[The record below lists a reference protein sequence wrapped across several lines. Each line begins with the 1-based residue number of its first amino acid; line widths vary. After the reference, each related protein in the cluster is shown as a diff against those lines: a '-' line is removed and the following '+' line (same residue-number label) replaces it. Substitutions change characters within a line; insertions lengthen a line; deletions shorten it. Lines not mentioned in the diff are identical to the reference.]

1 VTLTLPRDDER
12 SADLF
17 EYPGRTRA
25 FLRSI
30 GFSEKG
36 AHLKINRRTNDEAL
50 KHLEANLFLK
60 EPARFTG
67 KDVPSICVLEASSPR
82 HEVEMIARQIRALY
96 AGEELHYSDI
106 CVLLRSLGGYEKVI
120 EDVFRQYNI
129 PVFIHERKKL
139 VERGLALTLAA
150 FLRLCTS
157 DWKREDL
164 FYLLRSSFLNAIVI
178 EEGALELEK
187 AAYAKN
193 IREGR
198 EKWTALLSDTQIPA
212 SAKAAL
218 KFAVEWEEKLKNS
231 RNAREAGQVLGGFLE
246 LLNRGNPADADP
258 QAEDIDESLE
268 SVLESGIDF
277 LRSRPGPFSPDG
289 FAQFL
294 LDSLDAA
301 LFSYRPRGR
310 NRVQVYDVIMALPKE
325 YKVVFVAGLLE
336 KSFPQAAQEDPFFKD
351 SERRVMNREKS
362 ILEERSWRAGGER
375 YFFYMAVTRAKEKL
389 YLTYPLYDAEGR
401 PALASFFVSACNKC
415 FGDTLRFVRRGP
427 AEFLPEPPEWAS
439 DPDVTRGLVE
449 TLFLRPTARKIPRDE
464 GALDLLAAWSAR
476 PDFKESLEWGL
487 RSEEARIASGDA
499 LKLFQED
506 RAVYSATRLEEYATC
521 AFKHFSKRML
531 HLVEPARNREFLE
544 KGNLLHKTLELFY
557 GELSAAQKSNPEFWR
572 DEKGVEKLLLKHL
585 ERAMENGPFEYEPL
599 YRQRVFKNSLI
610 EALRI
615 FARREGRFFEK
626 RDLVASRFEWAFG
639 MKEIPGSAE
648 ALELRGPG
656 GSARFQGRIDRIDL
670 TPDGKKAFII
680 DYKLA
685 AREKRLAQKWSEGL
699 ELQIPIY
706 LLAVRRLLGH
716 EVIGAELRFLF
727 SNEDKPAEGFYREAD
742 RQTIGLGKKQK
753 AQTEEQWKAFLSE
766 SESRVLSAAAGIRSG
781 NIAVRSKSCK
791 YCDYSSVCRFEKWRL
806 IYNGDSE

>member
-1 VTLTLPRDDER
+1 
-12 SADLF
+12 
-17 EYPGRTRA
+17 
-25 FLRSI
+25 
-30 GFSEKG
+30 
-36 AHLKINRRTNDEAL
+36 
-50 KHLEANLFLK
+50 FLK

-67 KDVPSICVLEASSPR
+67 KDVPSICVFEASSLR
-82 HEVEMIARQIRALY
+82 HEVEMIARRIRALY
-96 AGEELHYSDI
+96 AEEELHYSDI

-120 EDVFRQYNI
+120 EDVFRQYGI

-139 VERGLALTLAA
+139 VEKGLALTLAA
-150 FLRLCTS
+150 FLKLLTS

-164 FYLLRSSFLNAIVI
+164 FYLLRSSFLNSIVV
-178 EEGALELEK
+178 EEGVLELEK
-187 AAYAKN
+187 TAYAKN

-198 EKWTALLSDTQIPA
+198 EKWASLSSDADVPA
-212 SAKAAL
+212 SAKEAL
-218 KFAVEWEEKLKNS
+218 GFAVEWEKKLKSS
-231 RNAREAGQVLGGFLE
+231 RSAREAGQVLSGILG
-246 LLNRGNPADADP
+246 LLSKGSGPGADP
-258 QAEDIDESLE
+258 LAEEIDESLE
-268 SVLESGIDF
+268 SVLQSGVDF
-277 LRSRPGPFSPDG
+277 LKSRGGSFSADS
-289 FAQFL
+289 FAQFI

-351 SERRVMNREKS
+351 AERRVMNREKS
-362 ILEERSWRAGGER
+362 VLEERGWRAGGER

-415 FGDTLRFVRRGP
+415 FGDRLRFIRKGP
-427 AEFLPEPPEWAS
+427 AEFLPEPSEWAS
-439 DPDVTRGLVE
+439 DPDVTRGLAE
-449 TLFLRPTARKIPRDE
+449 TLFLGPTARKTPRDN
-464 GALDLLAAWSAR
+464 GALDLLGGWSSR
-476 PDFKESLEWGL
+476 PDFAETIEWGL
-487 RSEEARIASGDA
+487 RAEEARIVSKDA
-499 LKLFQED
+499 LKLFQDD
-506 RAVYSATRLEEYATC
+506 RAIYSATRLEEYATC

-531 HLVEPARNREFLE
+531 HLMEPARNREFLE

-557 GELSAAQKSNPEFWR
+557 GELSRAQKSSLEFWR

-585 ERAMENGPFEYEPL
+585 DRALESGPFGHEPL

-610 EALRI
+610 EALRV
-615 FARREGRFFEK
+615 FARREGRFFGK

-639 MKEIPGSAE
+639 MRDVPDSAE
-648 ALELRGPG
+648 ALVLRGPAG
-656 GSARFQGRIDRIDL
+656 PVRLQGRIDRIDL
-670 TPDGKKAFII
+670 TPDGKKAFIV
-680 DYKLA
+680 DYKLS

-706 LLAVRRLLGH
+706 LLAVSRLLGH

-753 AQTEEQWKAFLSE
+753 GKTEEEWKALLSE
-766 SESRVLSAAAGIRSG
+766 SETRVQSAAAGIQSG

-806 IYNGDSE
+806 IYNGGSE